1 MDLRI
6 LRRPAIAAGLAF
18 ACALRVEAQGQTDRV
33 PPMSLR
39 ETAVSLARSGAANN
53 DARTVLAAAQLMI
66 TAERTSPGLERV
78 EPATMDSVRR
88 EERQKAEAFT
98 AAGLLRLAS
107 RIAVEQR
114 DAPIAKAAA
123 ELAANAEVGLG
134 EAALATELRTAANA
148 LASTRGSLGG
158 PIWTDGFLASG
169 QVMEYKV
176 TFEGAHAPNKIDVS
190 TNSSSADLDCYLY
203 ENRQLVARD
212 DGYGGSCS
220 IKWSQKYTGAMT
232 LRIRNTGVASYYVLI
247 SN

>member
-1 MDLRI
+1 MDVRMLHR
-6 LRRPAIAAGLAF
+6 AAVAAGLIVAG
-18 ACALRVEAQGQTDRV
+18 AVQAEAQDPSDRV

-66 TAERTSPGLERV
+66 TAERTSPGLQRV
-78 EPATMDSVRR
+78 EPMPTDSVRR

-107 RIAVEQR
+107 RIAVEQG

-134 EAALATELRTAANA
+134 QASLATELQTAAKA
-148 LASTRGSLGG
+148 LSSTRGSLGG

-190 TNSSSADLDCYLY
+190 TNSSNADLDCYLY
-203 ENRQLVARD
+203 ENKQLVARD